1 MPTPVFTLLV
11 GANIL
16 PPDTSVPAKLF
27 SNSIRFSISLLNAF
41 KSLIIPAFSDA
52 GIPSKLLKLSPNCF
66 NNPPVNKSGVKFP
79 SVPIHP
85 PMSLSAIVPNVSR
98 ISLPAPK
105 KLPIESFN
113 TFGIARGTTG
123 VPQKLIIFAIAANSA
138 TAAFNLAIALSILVC
153 AINSSRAFSAS
164 SNASFKSSKPAGI
177 SGINL
182 PKFIFKHICKFGSF
196 MPFPANSIH
205 IISFKLYACV

>member
-1 MPTPVFTLLV
+1 MFTLSL

-16 PPDTSVPAKLF
+16 PPAIVVPLKLF
-27 SNSIRFSISLLNAF
+27 SNFIRFSMSDLNAF
-41 KSLIIPAFSDA
+41 KSLVILCFSA
-52 GIPSKLLKLSPNCF
+52 SGMPSKLLKLSPNCF
-66 NNPPVNKSGVKFP
+66 NNPPVNKSGLKFP

-85 PMSLSAIVPNVSR
+85 PISLSAIFPSVSS

-105 KLPIESFN
+105 KLPIESFI

-138 TAAFNLAIALSILVC
+138 IAAFSLPNTLSILVC
-153 AINSSRAFSAS
+153 AIKSSRAFSAS
-164 SNASFKSSKPAGI
+164 ARASSNSSKPAGI
-177 SGINL
+177 SGISL
-182 PKFIFKHICKFGSF
+182 PKFIFRHICKFGSF

-205 IISFKLYACV
+205 IISFKLYD